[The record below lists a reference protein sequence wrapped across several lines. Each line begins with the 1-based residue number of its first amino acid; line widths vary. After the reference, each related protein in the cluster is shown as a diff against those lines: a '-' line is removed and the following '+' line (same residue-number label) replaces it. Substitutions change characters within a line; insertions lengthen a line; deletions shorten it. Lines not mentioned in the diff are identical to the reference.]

1 LSFSL
6 GKPPSGECRH
16 IPLWSA
22 TVLPDHCMLAL
33 YQISK
38 PHNLQY
44 PRRYRHRH
52 RHNLAGYPLLSNPD
66 WGNRPATVRSLQ
78 GVASQYPVQKAAI
91 YRTVPL
97 SLLYETVYPPSYSK
111 ITILK
116 RTKGHQIKKGLHRV
130 KQPWLRNI
138 IL

>member
-1 LSFSL
+1 SAASSKYLILLSYSL
-6 GKPPSGECRH
+6 ETPPNGGFRH
-16 IPLWSA
+16 IPLRSA
-22 TVLPDHCMLAL
+22 TVLPDHCMQAL

-52 RHNLAGYPLLSNPD
+52 RHNLAGYPLVSNPD

-78 GVASQYPVQKAAI
+78 GVASQYPVEKVAI

-97 SLLYETVYPPSYSK
+97 SLLYEIVFVP
-111 ITILK
+111 
-116 RTKGHQIKKGLHRV
+116 
-130 KQPWLRNI
+130 
-138 IL
+138 